1 MVFDL
6 HYPIFGLIVGF
17 LVGMTGMGGGA
28 IMTPLLM
35 LGMGFSPSI
44 AVGTDL
50 AYATLTKIAG
60 SWQHWR
66 QHTIDFNV
74 VFDLA
79 LGSVPAA
86 LTVTLFLS
94 WLHSNNEAL
103 VDTWLRQGIG
113 IALLLIA
120 LVILYEVFLKKSH
133 SRVTKYSRKRV
144 IFVGAVGGV
153 LVGLT
158 SVGSGSLIMAFLV
171 LAAPIPTEKLVGTD
185 ITHAVLLVG
194 ITALAQLGLGHIDI
208 TIVAQLLLGSIPG
221 VLIGSRLTPHMPRR
235 TLRFILAGLLVSS
248 ALPLLH

>member
-1 MVFDL
+1 MNFDI
-6 HYPIFGLIVGF
+6 HYPVLGLIVGF

-35 LGMGFSPSI
+35 LGMGLPPSI

-50 AYATLTKIAG
+50 AYATITKIVG

-66 QHTIDFNV
+66 QQTIDFSV

-86 LTVTLFLS
+86 LVVTLFLN
-94 WLHSNNEAL
+94 WLHANNEAL
-103 VDTWLRQGIG
+103 VDTWLKEGIG
-113 IALLLIA
+113 FALLLIA
-120 LVILYEVFLKKSH
+120 LVIIYEVFFKKAH
-133 SRVTKYSRKRV
+133 TQVTRYYRKRV

-194 ITALAQLGLGHIDI
+194 ITALAQLGLGHVDLVIML
-208 TIVAQLLLGSIPG
+208 QLLIGSIPG
-221 VLIGSRLTPHMPRR
+221 VLIGSRLTPRVPRR
-235 TLRFILAGLLVSS
+235 TLRLLLAGLLVSS